1 MSAVEYDI
9 KSNGGADAEA
19 PVRVGDMDRL
29 RPLPRIS
36 VHAFCVSDNM
46 QGVMDALSGDRRMSK
61 VTLRVTKGDINAA
74 ATMFSASPTPNLII
88 LETASAPA
96 SLLDDLAPL
105 AEVCDPTTRVIIIG
119 RHNDITLYRDLIRN
133 GIS

>member
-96 SLLDDLAPL
+96 SLLDDLAPWRRFATPPL
-105 AEVCDPTTRVIIIG
+105 ASSSSADTMT
-119 RHNDITLYRDLIRN
+119 
-133 GIS
+133 

>member
-1 MSAVEYDI
+1 
-9 KSNGGADAEA
+9 
-19 PVRVGDMDRL
+19 
-29 RPLPRIS
+29 
-36 VHAFCVSDNM
+36 DNM

-88 LETASAPA
+88 LETASAQA

-105 AEVCDPTTRVIIIG
+105 AEVCDPSTRVIIVG

>member
-9 KSNGGADAEA
+9 NPSGGQEAE
-19 PVRVGDMDRL
+19 PLLRGSDMDRL

-46 QGVMDALSGDRRMSK
+46 QGVMDALSSDRRMSK

-74 ATMFSASPTPNLII
+74 ATMFSASPT
-88 LETASAPA
+88 TRRCS
-96 SLLDDLAPL
+96 
-105 AEVCDPTTRVIIIG
+105 PT
-119 RHNDITLYRDLIRN
+119 LRDN
-133 GIS
+133 WSTEP